1 MIFCQKYGRNE
12 FIVSKIKFHIKK
24 FISKFR
30 NKTSTAILTKRSPVM
45 VAILPSPQES
55 SEWLFKRRGNS
66 K

>member
-1 MIFCQKYGRNE
+1 MRKM
-12 FIVSKIKFHIKK
+12 KIDTIQLRFNIYN
-24 FISKFR
+24 FR

-55 SEWLFKRRGNS
+55 SEWLFKRRGNL